1 MVSHVWQ
8 ALNVRIINEESLL
21 SQRDESPNSLVEAAD
36 QNPESS
42 EKLTLQESYVS
53 GGDSKLSSNNTLSKI
68 GNLFSD
74 FDLKLIGI

>member
-21 SQRDESPNSLVEAAD
+21 SQRDESPNSLVEATD

-53 GGDSKLSSNNTLSKI
+53 GGDSKLSSNNTLNEI
-68 GNLFSD
+68 GKLFSD